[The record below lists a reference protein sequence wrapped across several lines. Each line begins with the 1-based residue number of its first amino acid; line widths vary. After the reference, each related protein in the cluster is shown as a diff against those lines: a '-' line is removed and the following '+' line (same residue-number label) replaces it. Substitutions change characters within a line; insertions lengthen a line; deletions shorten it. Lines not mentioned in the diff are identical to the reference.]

1 MKRAWYSSSAGKK
14 KQGPRRRKILYLI
27 CIDCD
32 GEYRKWRELFAQTK
46 ITLESYSQNH
56 IKRNPIQGKPG
67 AELSASLAVKARESP
82 TVILFRHHTMDAE
95 VEGFL
100 RNLPQEAYILPI
112 GAEAILL
119 GTSTVTGEVLEQIN
133 RYLIFGGN
141 ENIRNAGRYIR
152 RYLLKDKSAG
162 TDEAIPS
169 PREMPFSG
177 IFSLSGDPA
186 VVYETLEPYLREQY
200 PEGPPP
206 LGYVG
211 MYLYRYNWVQ
221 EELEVFRLLA
231 GALEKEG
238 AGVIPVFSSSDEKAR
253 PFREMVNTCFTING
267 NVQIEVLINF
277 QVFPIKAE
285 EGRSVMEQ
293 SILEFETLGI
303 PVLAPVQ
310 SFYLT
315 RKAWQKS
322 RMPLSADMP
331 ISLITPEMSGMIE
344 PVLVAAASEEGGP
357 NEPVPERIEFL
368 ARRTAKVL
376 WLRKKPNVEKKL
388 VLILHNAVCN
398 GVEATVGCAFGLDPF
413 KSAVGILRRLKDE
426 GYVTGEIPPDGQALL
441 AQILEKKA
449 LSDFRWTSVED
460 ILAAGGCM
468 YRMPVKEVYEP
479 YYRGL
484 PRELQDHME
493 KTWGPPPGEGMV
505 SNGDIII
512 TGLQFGNITLM
523 VQPKRGCYGPKCTGE
538 VCKIL
543 HDPACPPPHQY
554 LASYRYMEQ
563 VLKADACVEI
573 GTKGSLE
580 LLPGKTNALSEWC
593 WPHAVLGSLPE
604 LYIYHAGVTT
614 EGLIAKRRAQAIIV
628 DHLPRASMGVDKK
641 SRGLSDRIAAYTRD
655 RELDNGHQERL
666 EQEIRGLVADIPAAS
681 RIMKRAGD
689 FNQGLAE
696 IADALNRAD
705 QGQQLGSNH
714 VFGEVPDQEEME
726 RYLAEVLDAA
736 GLPRESAEA
745 QVMAENIIPGLHR
758 TGEEMDMLI
767 RGLGGGYI
775 PAGESGM
782 PDANGMRILPTG
794 RNLMGEQSG
803 RAPSRIA
810 WERGMDMARQL
821 LDAYRS
827 DEGRLPEKVAM
838 NMISLDISRGRGEQL
853 SQFLYLLGIRPC
865 WDPQGN
871 VRGLE
876 VIDLA
881 ELGRPRID
889 VTVRISGVL
898 RDTYPEAV
906 DLMDQAALI
915 AAGLDE
921 PEEDNYIVKH
931 VRSFM
936 QQGIAMAET
945 PGEAPYRNGAIR
957 VFGDPPGTYGA
968 GLDLALMAS
977 AWKDEKDLA
986 KYFVQS
992 SAFAYGKNL
1001 EGRKSIREFILNLR
1015 ETDLSCDVTQSRRL
1029 TPLSCDFSTQVQG
1042 GFRLVAKQYGG
1053 KHIRQYQAQSEQKKP
1068 VKTESLAKAI
1078 HTALQDT
1085 LLSEFWKD
1093 RVMERGYQGA
1103 TEILVLFQN
1112 VFSAQCV
1119 GDYVDDATLDTLA
1132 ESYIN
1137 DEGMRNWLMA
1147 HNRFAAEEMARRFL
1161 ELNSRGKWHGA
1172 MPVLDKLKNT
1182 YLSIEGNLEGG
1193 IERSGTIQGGT
1204 VEIINDERIPRW
1216 REQLVEIEAVVASL
1230 QEKQY

>member
-1 MKRAWYSSSAGKK
+1 
-14 KQGPRRRKILYLI
+14 LHLI

-32 GEYRKWRELFAQTK
+32 GEYRIWGKLFAQTG

-56 IKRNPIQGKPG
+56 IKRNRIQGKPG
-67 AELSASLAVKARESP
+67 AAFSASLAAKARESP

-95 VEGFL
+95 VEAFL
-100 RNLPQEAYILPI
+100 QNLPQEAYILPI

-119 GTSTVTGEVLEQIN
+119 GTSTVAGEVLEAIN
-133 RYLIFGGN
+133 RYLIFGGS
-141 ENIRNAGRYIR
+141 ENIRNAGRYIQR
-152 RYLLKDKSAG
+152 HLFQEDSSDKSTG
-162 TDEAIPS
+162 TDEAIPV

-177 IFSLSGDPA
+177 IFSLTGDPA
-186 VVYETLEPYLREQY
+186 VVYETLELYLREQY

-211 MYLYRYNWVQ
+211 MYIYRYNWVQ
-221 EELEVFRLLA
+221 DELEVFRLLA
-231 GALEKEG
+231 AALEKEG
-238 AGVIPVFSSSDEKAR
+238 AGCIPVFSSSDEKSR
-253 PFREMVNTCFTING
+253 SFREMVNTCFTLNG
-267 NVQIEVLINF
+267 KLHIEGLINF

-285 EGRSVMEQ
+285 KGRSVMEQ

-315 RKAWQKS
+315 REAWRKS
-322 RMPLSADMP
+322 TMPLSADMP
-331 ISLITPEMSGMIE
+331 MSLITPEMSGMIE
-344 PVLVAAASEEGGP
+344 PVLVAAASGEEGP
-357 NEPVPERIEFL
+357 HEPIPERITFL
-368 ARRTAKVL
+368 GRRVAKL
-376 WLRKKPNVEKKL
+376 LSLRKKPNSEKKL
-388 VLILHNAVCN
+388 VLMLHNAVCN

-413 KSAVGILRRLKDE
+413 KSAVAILGRLKDE
-426 GYVTGEIPPDGQALL
+426 GYSTGEIPPDGQALL
-441 AQILEKKA
+441 GYIMEKKA
-449 LSDFRWTSVED
+449 FSDFRWTAVED
-460 ILAAGGCM
+460 ILAAGGCL
-468 YRMPVKEVYEP
+468 YRMPVKRAYEA
-479 YYRGL
+479 YYRAL
-484 PRELQDHME
+484 PQELQDQME

-505 SNGDIII
+505 INGDIII

-523 VQPKRGCYGPKCTGE
+523 VQPKRGCYGSKCTGE

-543 HDPACPPPHQY
+543 HDPLCPPPHQY
-554 LASYRYMEQ
+554 LASYRYIEQ

-604 LYIYHAGVTT
+604 LYIYHAGVIT

-628 DHLPRASMGVDKK
+628 DHLPRASMGIDKK
-641 SRGLSDRIAAYTRD
+641 SRGLSDLIAAYTQA
-655 RELDNGHQERL
+655 RELDNGQQERL

-681 RIMKRAGD
+681 RIMKRALD

-696 IADALNRAD
+696 VYDALKRTD
-705 QGQQLGSNH
+705 QGQQIGSNH
-714 VFGEVPDQEEME
+714 VFGEVPDPEERE
-726 RYLAEVLDAA
+726 RYMVEVLDAA

-745 QVMAENIIPGLHR
+745 AVMAEKIVAGLYR
-758 TGEEMDMLI
+758 TREEMDMLI
-767 RGLGGGYI
+767 RGLAGAYI
-775 PAGESGM
+775 PPGESGM
-782 PDANGMRILPTG
+782 PDTNGLGILPTG
-794 RNLMGEQSG
+794 RNMMGEQSG

-821 LDAYRS
+821 LDSYVA

-871 VRGLE
+871 VTGLE

-906 DLMDQAALI
+906 ELMDQAVLI

-921 PEEDNYIVKH
+921 SDEDNYIAKH
-931 VRSFM
+931 VRSYI
-936 QQGIAMAET
+936 QQGIALVEA
-945 PGEAPYRNGAIR
+945 PGEEPYRNGAIR

-986 KYFVQS
+986 KYFVQN

-1042 GFRLVAKQYGG
+1042 GFRLVAKHYSG
-1053 KHIRQYQAQSEQKKP
+1053 KHIRQYQTKSEQKKP
-1068 VKTESLAKAI
+1068 VKTESLSKAI
-1078 HTALQDT
+1078 NTALQDT
-1085 LLSEFWKD
+1085 LLNEFWKD

-1103 TEILVLFQN
+1103 TEILLLLQN

-1119 GDYVDDATLDTLA
+1119 GDCFDDPTLDALT

-1137 DEGMRNWLMA
+1137 DEVMRNWLIA
-1147 HNRFAAEEMARRFL
+1147 HNRFAAEEMARRLL
-1161 ELNSRGKWHGA
+1161 ELNSRGKWHGET
-1172 MPVLDKLKNT
+1172 PILEKLKNN

-1193 IERSGTIQGGT
+1193 IESSGTIQGGT
-1204 VEIINDERIPRW
+1204 VEILNDETIPRW
-1216 REQLVEIEAVVASL
+1216 REQLVEIEDVLSSL
-1230 QEKQY
+1230 QAQKH